1 MSGVEQADY
10 ISRRMWLVGIMHLTW
25 VCPGS
30 IPSPAV
36 PIRPCIVAVLG
47 PADRSLAMAL
57 PTPLFSAYVYCI
69 EPVSQSPLTG
79 FTLGGQ
85 TDSSVLWSDKVG
97 NTAEN
102 NVMPAR
108 ADIQKSTTRGAETSE
123 TSSVRYAPA
132 PPNGIRTGCLTVRR
146 ICSLIHLFR
155 WLVIWSSRSRISPLN
170 LDSIQLDCPRSTAKF
185 RCYCLTDRKLL
196 PSPMEHREAAQQTFA
211 MSPCRLVAP
220 GTAPLGAS
228 RRPVYK

>member
-102 NVMPAR
+102 R
-108 ADIQKSTTRGAETSE
+108 
-123 TSSVRYAPA
+123 
-132 PPNGIRTGCLTVRR
+132 
-146 ICSLIHLFR
+146 
-155 WLVIWSSRSRISPLN
+155 
-170 LDSIQLDCPRSTAKF
+170 
-185 RCYCLTDRKLL
+185 
-196 PSPMEHREAAQQTFA
+196 
-211 MSPCRLVAP
+211 
-220 GTAPLGAS
+220 
-228 RRPVYK
+228 